1 MYNGRSSSHRSAR
14 NRFLFFFLCPP
25 KNKDQRAQHKNRSRF
40 LLVYVCSFFSFFL
53 DVLRLHHRFLLLRLR
68 LRHRLLLRYST
79 TMLDLCVS
87 AVTTIHSFIHSFI
100 HSLVCIP
107 PRIWLSGNEQK

>member
-1 MYNGRSSSHRSAR
+1 
-14 NRFLFFFLCPP
+14 
-25 KNKDQRAQHKNRSRF
+25 
-40 LLVYVCSFFSFFL
+40 
-53 DVLRLHHRFLLLRLR
+53 
-68 LRHRLLLRYST
+68 
-79 TMLDLCVS
+79 MLDLCVS